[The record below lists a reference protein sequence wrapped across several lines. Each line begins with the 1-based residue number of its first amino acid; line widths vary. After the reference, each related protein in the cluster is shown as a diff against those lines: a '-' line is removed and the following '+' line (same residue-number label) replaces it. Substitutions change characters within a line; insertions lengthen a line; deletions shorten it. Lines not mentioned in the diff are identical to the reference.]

1 MSNPDIIRVRHMLDA
16 AQEALSFVGDK
27 SRSELDANRMLTLSL
42 TICAKHLQRDGCG
55 GAKDRSSGCPDPV
68 ARRPGELHDRP

>member
-1 MSNPDIIRVRHMLDA
+1 MSHPDIVRVRHMLDA

-42 TICAKHLQRDGCG
+42 VKSIEIGYRT
-55 GAKDRSSGCPDPV
+55 
-68 ARRPGELHDRP
+68 

>member
-27 SRSELDANRMLTLSL
+27 SRSELRFAAIESR
-42 TICAKHLQRDGCG
+42 
-55 GAKDRSSGCPDPV
+55 
-68 ARRPGELHDRP
+68 